1 MCHVDPSFQEGKC
14 LQHFCHR
21 NIRTWRSK
29 MQHDMRAS
37 VVLFT
42 AQRACQPP
50 NHTFGSYA
58 ICLHLL
64 ICQGCGCWGRVE
76 WHYDDVWGGRW
87 IHIIFFWQCALV
99 WGPSLDFLKMRTL
112 ILVGIA
118 STSVFPPFLLLLL
131 LVLLFL
137 LLFLLLLLLLLLP
150 LLLLLLILH
159 FDFFVFAL
167 FYYQN
172 HSKKNY
178 WVSFVFFYPRVSMPF
193 FIDNFKPMLWLLCIS
208 YGFINNILLHH
219 MCICVHSTALCSINL
234 VVPIIAIFNL
244 TP

>member
-118 STSVFPPFLLLLL
+118 STSVFPPLPPAAASGSTVSSSFSSSTITATTATTTASSYSSLWFLRFCSFLLSKSFKKKLLS
-131 LVLLFL
+131 FL
-137 LLFLLLLLLLLLP
+137 CFFLS
-150 LLLLLLILH
+150 
-159 FDFFVFAL
+159 
-167 FYYQN
+167 Q
-172 HSKKNY
+172 
-178 WVSFVFFYPRVSMPF
+178 SF
-193 FIDNFKPMLWLLCIS
+193 N
-208 YGFINNILLHH
+208 
-219 MCICVHSTALCSINL
+219 
-234 VVPIIAIFNL
+234 AIFYRQFQAYVMIVMYFIWIHQ
-244 TP
+244 